1 MVFGAFD
8 FLQKTNKRIRL
19 YYYDTSSR
27 LAFDRFLEEIQDT
40 KKSFRNYFKN
50 VDLKTQN
57 FSPLIERVLAGVS

>member
-1 MVFGAFD
+1 MVFGVFD

-27 LAFDRFLEEIQDT
+27 LAFVRFLEEIQDT

-57 FSPLIERVLAGVS
+57 FSPLIE

>member
-27 LAFDRFLEEIQDT
+27 LAFVRFLEEIQDT

-57 FSPLIERVLAGVS
+57 FSPLIE